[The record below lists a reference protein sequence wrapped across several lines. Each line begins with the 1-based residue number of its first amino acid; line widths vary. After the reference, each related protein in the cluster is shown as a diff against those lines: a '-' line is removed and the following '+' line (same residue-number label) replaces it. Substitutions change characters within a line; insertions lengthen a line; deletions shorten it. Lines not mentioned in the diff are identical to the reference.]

1 MASWQSRIVRM
12 YLRYLKVTTDW
23 EAPVEK
29 LRKDTDQGGRFGS
42 LPESIQTQQITV
54 EHISAEWLIP
64 PSAEKNTAMLYL
76 HGGGFATGS
85 FKSHGATVGRIAEA
99 GNIRTLLIEYRLAPE
114 FPYPA
119 ALQDAVLAYRW
130 LRQAGYQR
138 IVVGADSAGCAL
150 ALVTVMSLREEKQ
163 PLPAQ
168 LVLISPLI
176 DLGATG
182 ESVKTNARRDPWLK
196 EDSKAIFKHY
206 LAGNDPRNPLISPL
220 YGDFSGFPEMEI
232 HAGSDE
238 ILLSDATRLA
248 EKAEEAGVQVHIKI
262 WAHMWHVFPFFAPF
276 VPESQRAIVEIGAAI
291 RKKAGG

>member
-1 MASWQSRIVRM
+1 MASWQSRFVRM
-12 YLRYLKVTTDW
+12 YLRYLKATTDW

-42 LPESIQTQQITV
+42 LPKSIQTQRVSV
-54 EHISAEWLIP
+54 EHMTAEWYIP
-64 PSAEKNTAMLYL
+64 PTANQTTAMLYL

-85 FKSHGATVGRIAEA
+85 IKSHGATVGRIAEA
-99 GNIRTLLIEYRLAPE
+99 GSIRTLLIEYRLAPD
-114 FPYPA
+114 FSYPA
-119 ALQDAVLAYRW
+119 ALQDTVLAYRW
-130 LRQAGYQR
+130 LMQNGFQQ
-138 IVVGADSAGCAL
+138 ILISADSAGCAL
-150 ALVTVMSLREEKQ
+150 ALAAVMALREEKL

-168 LVLISPLI
+168 LVLLSPLI
-176 DLGATG
+176 DLAATG
-182 ESVKTNARRDPWLK
+182 ESVKTNAKRDPWLK

-248 EKAEEAGVQVHIKI
+248 EKAEGAGVQVHIKI
-262 WAHMWHVFPFFAPF
+262 WANMWHVFPFFAPF
-276 VPESQRAIVEIGAAI
+276 VPESQQAITEIGAAI
-291 RKKAGG
+291 RKKVGG